1 MTPEGET
8 LAKGIGLPDTARGK
22 AALNPALTR
31 NLIKGKTT
39 RATSRQSKAPSS
51 HLEGGG
57 QVAVAS
63 ARTKALIKITPS
75 PPENATPPKG
85 WKKELKAKS
94 SSLTRKTKGGRPY
107 KRLGSNNARRL
118 LRAQGRQKKVR
129 RTPSNCHQLPL
140 AVRTVIQEKD
150 NPTSNKGEKK

>member
-8 LAKGIGLPDTARGK
+8 LAKGLGLPDTARGK

-39 RATSRQSKAPSS
+39 RATSLDRVRPPPHTSRGESS
-51 HLEGGG
+51 

-75 PPENATPPKG
+75 PPKNATPPKG

-140 AVRTVIQEKD
+140 AVRTVIQEK
-150 NPTSNKGEKK
+150 G